1 MHINVSYK
9 IWSKPINIATSMREI
24 VIWYSYI
31 ESSWLQYITLNQ
43 EWKVMYRYWIELS
56 WEEETFN
63 LSFI

>member
-1 MHINVSYK
+1 MEIKVKHS

-31 ESSWLQYITLNQ
+31 ESSWIQYITINQ
-43 EWKVMYRYWIELS
+43 EGKTMYRYWVEL
-56 WEEETFN
+56 EESKDEFN